1 MSGEEAN
8 SMLQSVMKHHHMQMP
23 WHNFTPDNS
32 NTPAKRATLKEKATL
47 VGRVGIMLLSYG
59 TGAWRVRDSM
69 NTIARELNVSC
80 SADVGLVSIEYT
92 CVDEEGHGY
101 TQALSLASTG
111 VNTDKLS
118 EMEQFVMDFNKGGS
132 DLSSEQIHEILDEI
146 ERKPGHYTAI
156 MAGLAAASACCAFV
170 FLLGGGLE
178 MLCSFVG
185 AGFGNYIR
193 RKMIERRITLLAC
206 VSVSVAVACIFYL
219 IAFKSLVAIMHV
231 SLQHEAGYIGA
242 MLFVIPGFPFIT
254 SGLDIA
260 KLDMRSGL
268 ERMMYAIMIIT
279 VATLVGWV
287 VAMAVHLKPVN
298 FIPLDL
304 GVIPMMLLR
313 IPASFVGVFG
323 FSIMF
328 NSTIEMATWAGIIGA
343 IANTLRLELV
353 DLTNI
358 PAGAAAFTAALV
370 AGLLASLIKGYPRIS
385 LTVPS
390 IVIMVPGLYMY
401 RAVYNIGVASINVGA
416 TWLTEAALIVMFLP
430 LGLITA
436 RILTDKKWRYKD

>member
-69 NTIARELNVSC
+69 NTIARELNISC

-132 DLSSEQIHEILDEI
+132 DLSAEQIHEILDEI

-170 FLLGGGLE
+170 FLLGGGLVE

-193 RKMIERRITLLAC
+193 RKMIERRITLLEC

-323 FSIMF
+323 F
-328 NSTIEMATWAGIIGA
+328 
-343 IANTLRLELV
+343 
-353 DLTNI
+353 
-358 PAGAAAFTAALV
+358 
-370 AGLLASLIKGYPRIS
+370 
-385 LTVPS
+385 
-390 IVIMVPGLYMY
+390 
-401 RAVYNIGVASINVGA
+401 
-416 TWLTEAALIVMFLP
+416 
-430 LGLITA
+430 
-436 RILTDKKWRYKD
+436 